1 MFSFCSFDK
10 SFKIYDVIICIVSY
24 YICYTFDCFFRILS
38 SVKMNLSG
46 ITATY
51 DKHFGFVFNC
61 YENCKLSADPFMI
74 RWLDK
79 MVA

>member
-10 SFKIYDVIICIVSY
+10 SFKIYDVIICIISY

-38 SVKMNLSG
+38 SIKMNLSG

-51 DKHFGFVFNC
+51 DKHFGFVFNSVMKTAN
-61 YENCKLSADPFMI
+61 YLQI
-74 RWLDK
+74 LLWLDD
-79 MVA
+79 